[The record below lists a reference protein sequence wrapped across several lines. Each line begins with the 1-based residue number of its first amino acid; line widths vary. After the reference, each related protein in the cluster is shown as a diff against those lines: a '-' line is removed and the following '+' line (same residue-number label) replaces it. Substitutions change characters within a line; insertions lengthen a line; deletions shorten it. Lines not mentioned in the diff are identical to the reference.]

1 MTEDLARRVQWLEDR
16 FALQD
21 LLVQYAV
28 LLDDRR
34 FDEVSELFTSDGVF
48 SSPNSRTEGR
58 EAIARNFEVKHDGTL
73 ATWHDPHA
81 STAFRVDDDHARG
94 TVIGYAELRSE
105 EHTSELQSH

>member
-48 SSPNSRTEGR
+48 
-58 EAIARNFEVKHDGTL
+58 
-73 ATWHDPHA
+73 
-81 STAFRVDDDHARG
+81 
-94 TVIGYAELRSE
+94 
-105 EHTSELQSH
+105 